1 MPGMTK
7 LTEVHAPQD
16 IVCPV
21 LGSLVHEGRVR
32 LRPDGTVPLDEL
44 THAWRALGLS
54 APLRA
59 GLRSLGYF
67 ANSPLDV
74 LHNARAGELNVLDLK
89 DGLLTHPADS
99 GVLSHGRLDE
109 DAFDRLTE
117 HAEGGV
123 MTIDAFARAIARNVR
138 RDLEP
143 GQLFDTVLRGMNASV
158 VEFSGLLALFGRR
171 DHAHG
176 KLGISVD
183 ELRALYFEQRL
194 PISNGGAVHEVL
206 SVHALMMIKV
216 EAALAAALRSRQA

>member
-1 MPGMTK
+1 MP
-7 LTEVHAPQD
+7 E

-21 LGSLVHEGRVR
+21 LGSLVREGRVQ
-32 LRPDGTVPLDEL
+32 LKPDGTVPFDEL
-44 THAWRALGLS
+44 TSAWRALGLS

-59 GLRSLGYF
+59 GLRSLGVF

-74 LHNARAGELNVLDLK
+74 RHNARAAELNVLDLR
-89 DGLLTHPADS
+89 DGMLTHPADS
-99 GVLSHGRLDE
+99 GVLSHGKLDE
-109 DAFDRLTE
+109 GAFDTLIF
-117 HAEGGV
+117 HAEAGV
-123 MTIDAFARAIARNVR
+123 MTIDAFARAIAQNVR

-143 GQLFDTVLRGMNASV
+143 GQLLDTVLRGMNASV

-171 DHAHG
+171 DHPHG
-176 KLGISVD
+176 KLGITVD

-216 EAALAAALRSRQA
+216 DAALATALRSRQA